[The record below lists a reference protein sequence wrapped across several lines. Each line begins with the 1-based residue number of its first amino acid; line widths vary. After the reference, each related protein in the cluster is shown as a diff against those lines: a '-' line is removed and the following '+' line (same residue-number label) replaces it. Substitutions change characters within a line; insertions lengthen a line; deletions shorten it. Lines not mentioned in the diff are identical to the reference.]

1 MSHPD
6 AYEYLQSLV
15 GQTITTLGGRPN
27 VVLAV
32 SDDNVRVG
40 TGRSPGGQ
48 AVSIADV
55 QATIDRVWGGEEV
68 PISPDAVGFRSAFVG
83 AVLGSM
89 VDVEVLDNPLRVRLA
104 QGQATRNPPWE
115 YDELILALDLYLRR
129 GQPPVSDPEVIALS
143 QLLNQLPIHESRPD
157 SGRFRNP
164 NAVHMKLANFKG
176 PDPSYA
182 GRGLRAG
189 GIGVSEVWQRFA
201 NDPDALAAAVAQIT
215 TFADGDMSFV
225 QEEGESEAVEGRVL
239 FRAHRVRERDPAL
252 VKKKKAAVLRRG
264 NHLLCEVCDLDFAEA
279 YGPLGEGFIEC
290 HHTIPLAW
298 GVIRKTKTEDL
309 ALVCSNCH
317 RMLHRAKEPLSVE
330 KLRMIVEHQRVGRRG
345 RTPSSS
351 SRRTLRVE
359 GRSG

>member
-1 MSHPD
+1 MPHPD

-15 GQTITTLGGRPN
+15 GQTITTLHGRPN

-32 SDDNVRVG
+32 SDDDVYVG
-40 TGRSPGGQ
+40 TGRSPGGR

-68 PISPDAVGFRSAFVG
+68 PISPEAVGFRSAFVG

-89 VDVEVLDNPLRVRLA
+89 VDVEVLDDPLRVRLA
-104 QGQATRNPPWE
+104 RGQATRNPPWE

-129 GQPPVSDPEVIALS
+129 GQPPVSDPKVIALS

-157 SGRFRNP
+157 SERFRNP

-176 PDPSYA
+176 PDPSYE
-182 GRGLRAG
+182 GSGLRAG

-215 TFADGDMSFV
+215 AFADGDERV
-225 QEEGESEAVEGRVL
+225 VPEEGESEAVEGRVL

-264 NHLLCEVCDLDFAEA
+264 NRLLCEVCDLDFAEA

-290 HHTIPLAW
+290 HHTIPFAL
-298 GVIRKTKTEDL
+298 GVVRKTKIEDL

-330 KLRMIVEHQRVGRRG
+330 KLRIIVEHQRAGRRG
-345 RTPSSS
+345 
-351 SRRTLRVE
+351 
-359 GRSG
+359 